1 MSIITISIIVVIAIF
16 ISTIFALTN
25 INNDKIIKGVSISGI
40 DVSGLTKNEA
50 LQKLQEIYDAK
61 KEKEIN
67 IKYEDYENTLNPTLL
82 EVNYDIEN
90 TVNEAYNIGKDSNII
105 VNNYKILSCLIK
117 NKNIDTKMTMNEEVA
132 KQTIEDIGVNLPG
145 IVVESSYSVEEDDAQ
160 LVITKGAEGIEI
172 DTDSLLNKVK
182 DRLKT
187 TDISDDYIEI
197 PVNNKTPEKIDID
210 KIHAEVYKE
219 AKDAYYT
226 KDPFALYPEVK
237 GIDFNVE
244 EAKKELEQ
252 EKDEYIIKLT
262 ITKPKVTVSD
272 IGAEAFPDKLAT
284 FTTRYDVSDKDRTTN
299 LTIACNKINGK
310 VVLPEETFSYN
321 KTLGARTVAAGYK
334 NAKVYESGKV
344 VDGIG
349 GGICQISSTL
359 YNAVL
364 MSNLEIVERRNHQF
378 VTSYVPA
385 GRDATVVYGMTDF
398 KFKNTRKYPVRI
410 VATANNGIATVTMYG
425 IKEENEYTFTF
436 NTKTVATIPCTTQYE
451 EDSTL
456 DAGVEKV
463 KQKGTNGL
471 KTETYITKMLN
482 GKVISTTLLSKD
494 TYDAMARIV
503 IKGTKGGTSE
513 TTNHAENSIEANNS
527 SSDVKENENSNNA
540 LTEPDT
546 DYNNENTSQEDTTG
560 NE

>member
-1 MSIITISIIVVIAIF
+1 MFENIINKLSENASSSELDIV
-16 ISTIFALTN
+16 N
-25 INNDKIIKGVSISGI
+25 K
-40 DVSGLTKNEA
+40 
-50 LQKLQEIYDAK
+50 
-61 KEKEIN
+61 
-67 IKYEDYENTLNPTLL
+67 
-82 EVNYDIEN
+82 
-90 TVNEAYNIGKDSNII
+90 AYNIGKDSNII

-210 KIHAEVYKE
+210 KIHEEVYKE

-546 DYNNENTSQEDTTG
+546 DYNNENTSQEDTSG